1 MEVKV
6 KYTNNW
12 VKSSSDSEVSSS
24 FFDVDAVL
32 SNFRLGAGDGRVKIG

>member
-32 SNFRLGAGDGRVKIG
+32 SNFRLGGR